1 MELLEAA
8 ATPDTPSDFLARMG
22 QVFATFDARTQD
34 SGNVSY
40 GVRTSQGTFFV
51 KTAGT
56 PSAEASLP
64 HARRVAWL
72 RNAVRVNAAVRD
84 PALCVLRHVVE
95 SAHGP
100 LLVYDWVSGEL
111 VRTASAARTD
121 PASAFMRFKALPLA
135 TLARA
140 LGAVFRVHREFCAR
154 GWVACDFYDG
164 ALMYDFET
172 HALKLIDLDMY
183 REGPFIN
190 DRGRMFGSDRFM
202 APEEYELGARID
214 ESTTLFTMGR
224 CIAVFLGERDPR
236 ANPAALLEMLEVG
249 QRACQAEREQR
260 WSSMGEFYEAWL
272 AAVRG
277 L

>member
-1 MELLEAA
+1 MELLEVS
-8 ATPDTPSDFLARMG
+8 ATPDKPADFLARAG

-40 GVRTSQGTFFV
+40 GVRTSRGTFFV
-51 KTAGT
+51 KTAGA
-56 PSAEASLP
+56 PSAEAPLP

-72 RNAVRVNAAVRD
+72 RNAVRVNGAVQD

-135 TLARA
+135 ALASA
-140 LGAVFRVHREFCAR
+140 LSAVFRVHGQLCAR

-164 ALMYDFET
+164 ALMYDFDAHE
-172 HALKLIDLDMY
+172 LKLVDLDMY
-183 REGPFIN
+183 HEGPFIN

-202 APEEYELGARID
+202 APEEFELGARID
-214 ESTTLFTMGR
+214 ERTTVFTMGR
-224 CIAVFLGERDPR
+224 CIAVFLGEREPR
-236 ANPAALLEMLEVG
+236 TNPAALLDMLEVG
-249 QRACQAEREQR
+249 KRACQAEREQR
-260 WSSMGEFYEAWL
+260 WSSMAELYEAWL
-272 AAVRG
+272 RAVRG

>member
-1 MELLEAA
+1 MELLEASS
-8 ATPDTPSDFLARMG
+8 TPDTPADFLARVG
-22 QVFATFDARTQD
+22 QVFVTFDARTQD

-40 GVRTSQGTFFV
+40 GVRTIRGTFFV
-51 KTAGT
+51 KTAGA
-56 PSAEASLP
+56 PSVEASLP
-64 HARRVAWL
+64 HARRVSWL
-72 RNAVRVNAAVRD
+72 RNAVRLNGAVQD

-95 SAHGP
+95 SSHGP

-111 VRTASAARTD
+111 VRTVSAARTD

-135 TLARA
+135 TLSRA
-140 LGAVFRVHREFCAR
+140 LSAVFRVHSQLCAR

-164 ALMYDFET
+164 ALMYDFASQE
-172 HALKLIDLDMY
+172 LKLIDLDMY

-202 APEEYELGARID
+202 APEEFELGARID
-214 ESTTLFTMGR
+214 EKTTIFTMGR

-236 ANPAALLEMLEVG
+236 ANPAALLDMLEVG
-249 QRACQAEREQR
+249 KRACQAEPEQR

-272 AAVRG
+272 AAISG